1 MKIKT
6 LVAVLFLSAG
16 ATTVVAQDDA
26 NCNSNSS
33 ISHEAV
39 KAGNFKDAYTP
50 WKAVL
55 ENCPTLRFYTFTDGY
70 KILKGL
76 LGQIK
81 DRNSAEYKKYFDEL
95 MNTHDLRMK
104 YTQEFLG
111 KGVKVSS
118 EDEALG
124 IKAVDYIAFAPKV
137 DVNQAYDWLKKSVDA
152 AKAESAAATLF
163 YFLQMSHDKLK
174 EDPAH
179 KEQFILK
186 GLLGQI
192 KDRNSAEYKKYFDE
206 LMNTHDLRMKYT
218 QEFLGKGVKV
228 SSEDEALG
236 IKAVDYIAFAPK
248 VDVNQAYDWLKK
260 SVDAAKAESAAAT
273 LFYFLQMSHDKL
285 KEDPAH
291 KEQFIQDYLAASE
304 YADDAIAAAD
314 KESVK
319 KAFGGIKDNLVALFI
334 NSGTADCESLQGIY
348 GPKVETNQTDLNY
361 LKKVIS
367 IMKMMKCTDSDAYQQ
382 ASFYVYK
389 IEPSAEAATGCAYQA
404 YKKGDIDGSVKFFDE
419 AINLETDNAKK
430 AEKAYAAASVL
441 TTAKKLSQ
449 ARSYAQKAI
458 SFNENYGAPY
468 ILIANLYAMS
478 PNWSDESALNKCTYF
493 AVIDKLQK
501 AKSVDPSVT
510 EEVNKMISRYSAYT
524 PQAKDLFMLGYKAGD
539 RITIG
544 GWIGESTTIR

>member
-6 LVAVLFLSAG
+6 LVAVLLLSG
-16 ATTVVAQDDA
+16 GVTSTFAQTE

-81 DRNSAEYKKYFDEL
+81 DRNSAEYKQYFDEL

-124 IKAVDYIAFAPKV
+124 IKAVDYIAFAPKM
-137 DVNQAYDWLKKSVDA
+137 DVNQAYEWLKKSVDA
-152 AKAESAAATLF
+152 VKGESSGATIF

-174 EDPAH
+174 
-179 KEQFILK
+179 
-186 GLLGQI
+186 
-192 KDRNSAEYKKYFDE
+192 
-206 LMNTHDLRMKYT
+206 T
-218 QEFLGKGVKV
+218 
-228 SSEDEALG
+228 
-236 IKAVDYIAFAPK
+236 
-248 VDVNQAYDWLKK
+248 
-260 SVDAAKAESAAAT
+260 
-273 LFYFLQMSHDKL
+273 
-285 KEDPAH
+285 DPAH
-291 KEQFIQDYLAASE
+291 KEQFIQDYLSASE
-304 YADDAIAAAD
+304 YVDAAIAAAD
-314 KESVK
+314 KESTK
-319 KAFGGIKDNLVALFI
+319 KALTGIKDNLVALFI
-334 NSGTADCESLQGIY
+334 NSGTADCESLQAIY
-348 GPKVETNQTDLNY
+348 APKVEANQTDLAY
-361 LKKVIS
+361 LKKVID
-367 IMKMMKCTDSDAYQQ
+367 IMKMMKCTDSEAYQQ

-404 YKKGDIDGSVKFFDE
+404 YKKGDIETSVKFFDE

-493 AVIDKLQK
+493 VVIDKLQK
-501 AKSVDPSVT
+501 AKSVDPSVA
-510 EEVNKMISRYSAYT
+510 EEANKMIGRYSAYT

-544 GWIGESTTIR
+544 GWIGETTTIR

>member
-70 KILKGL
+70 K
-76 LGQIK
+76 
-81 DRNSAEYKKYFDEL
+81 
-95 MNTHDLRMK
+95 
-104 YTQEFLG
+104 
-111 KGVKVSS
+111 
-118 EDEALG
+118 
-124 IKAVDYIAFAPKV
+124 
-137 DVNQAYDWLKKSVDA
+137 
-152 AKAESAAATLF
+152 
-163 YFLQMSHDKLK
+163 
-174 EDPAH
+174 
-179 KEQFILK
+179 ILK

-404 YKKGDIDGSVKFFDE
+404 FKKGDIDSAVKFFDE
-419 AINLETDNAKK
+419 AVNLETDNLKK
-430 AEKAYAAASVL
+430 AEKAYAAAAVLALSVSL
-441 TTAKKLSQ
+441 TAFAAPSTNISGVVTVDTKDNGVDGNGNTITASLAEVPAEYQSAVADVRKPETL
-449 ARSYAQKAI
+449 KALL
-458 SFNENYGAPY
+458 G
-468 ILIANLYAMS
+468 
-478 PNWSDESALNKCTYF
+478 
-493 AVIDKLQK
+493 
-501 AKSVDPSVT
+501 
-510 EEVNKMISRYSAYT
+510 SAYT
-524 PQAKDLFMLGYKAGD
+524 DTMSVVDVKDVTVADGTVFPVTIRFNVPGVTTSTKVAVLHYDTEKKAWEVVDSKAGQGT
-539 RITIG
+539 ITATFNSLSPVAFVVDKSTSA
-544 GWIGESTTIR
+544 STTSPQTGEHSMVVLFGAVAVVAACGAVGLSRKKRA

>member
-152 AKAESAAATLF
+152 AKDEYAADTF
-163 YFLQMSHDKLK
+163 
-174 EDPAH
+174 
-179 KEQFILK
+179 
-186 GLLGQI
+186 
-192 KDRNSAEYKKYFDE
+192 
-206 LMNTHDLRMKYT
+206 
-218 QEFLGKGVKV
+218 
-228 SSEDEALG
+228 
-236 IKAVDYIAFAPK
+236 
-248 VDVNQAYDWLKK
+248 
-260 SVDAAKAESAAAT
+260 
-273 LFYFLQMSHDKL
+273 FYFLQMSHDKL

-291 KEQFIQDYLAASE
+291 KEQFIQDYLAA
-304 YADDAIAAAD
+304 YR
-314 KESVK
+314 
-319 KAFGGIKDNLVALFI
+319 
-334 NSGTADCESLQGIY
+334 LQH
-348 GPKVETNQTDLNY
+348 
-361 LKKVIS
+361 
-367 IMKMMKCTDSDAYQQ
+367 
-382 ASFYVYK
+382 
-389 IEPSAEAATGCAYQA
+389 
-404 YKKGDIDGSVKFFDE
+404 
-419 AINLETDNAKK
+419 
-430 AEKAYAAASVL
+430 
-441 TTAKKLSQ
+441 
-449 ARSYAQKAI
+449 
-458 SFNENYGAPY
+458 
-468 ILIANLYAMS
+468 
-478 PNWSDESALNKCTYF
+478 
-493 AVIDKLQK
+493 
-501 AKSVDPSVT
+501 
-510 EEVNKMISRYSAYT
+510 
-524 PQAKDLFMLGYKAGD
+524 
-539 RITIG
+539 
-544 GWIGESTTIR
+544 

>member
-179 KEQFILK
+179 KEQ
-186 GLLGQI
+186 
-192 KDRNSAEYKKYFDE
+192 
-206 LMNTHDLRMKYT
+206 
-218 QEFLGKGVKV
+218 V
-228 SSEDEALG
+228 
-236 IKAVDYIAFAPK
+236 
-248 VDVNQAYDWLKK
+248 
-260 SVDAAKAESAAAT
+260 
-273 LFYFLQMSHDKL
+273 
-285 KEDPAH
+285 
-291 KEQFIQDYLAASE
+291 IQDYLAASE